1 MVIKYLTFHMLFLLF
16 LKEFFKIDIVNLH
29 YLTFIV
35 FVGGCYITFIKQF
48 LVIKTYI
55 ISFELQNRYLVLANI
70 LVHIL
75 PFIYIYQKYEFT
87 KDNIYLSICYLILYT
102 IVLTP
107 YKNHLKNEYYITEKT
122 ETLQVLLIL
131 SICTIFFLIL

>member
-1 MVIKYLTFHMLFLLF
+1 MIKYLTFHMLFFLV
-16 LKEFFKIDIVNLH
+16 LKEFLKIDIINLH

-35 FVGGCYITFIKQF
+35 FIGGCYITFIKKF
-48 LVIKTYI
+48 LVIKTCI

-87 KDNIYLSICYLILYT
+87 KDNIYLSICYLILYI

-122 ETLQVLLIL
+122 ETLQIL
-131 SICTIFFLIL
+131 SIISICTIFFLIQ